1 MSVALQNIL
10 NTVPL
15 LSPEEV
21 QVLLAELKEIS
32 VQVERK
38 EKIRQTL
45 LALKGKGKG
54 VWQGDAQQLVNEMRT
69 DRE

>member
-10 NTVPL
+10 NSVPL

-21 QVLLAELKEIS
+21 QVLMAELKEMS
-32 VQVERK
+32 VQAERK

-45 LALKGKGKG
+45 LTLKGKGKG

-69 DRE
+69 NQ

>member
-10 NTVPL
+10 NAVPL

-21 QVLLAELKEIS
+21 QVLLSELKEMSI
-32 VQVERK
+32 QAERK

-45 LALKGKGKG
+45 LTLKGKGNG
-54 VWQGDAQQLVNEMRT
+54 VWQCDAQQLVNEMRT
-69 DRE
+69 DR